1 MTNTTKTVEHSSV
14 LKTTRL
20 GGKGRKGNGS
30 RLANLKAICDDIS
43 MPMKAICDDILSPN
57 LLLLSR
63 NLNSNIMHA

>member
-1 MTNTTKTVEHSSV
+1 MTNTTKTIEHSSV

-20 GGKGRKGNGS
+20 GGEGRKGN
-30 RLANLKAICDDIS
+30 AEWEWVT